1 MEIPILFSTPMV
13 QAILANRK
21 TMTRRTRNLEEINN
35 NPGQWEF
42 VETVGRSALFQN
54 KKTGE
59 LRYIRCPYGQPGD
72 ILWVRETWS
81 LLNGFNRKEWKK
93 MFPESEMI
101 DTSDN
106 IFCYKADYSQTA
118 LDYQKQKGER
128 WNPSIF
134 MPREAARLFLT
145 VKNVRV
151 ERLQDISQE
160 DIEHE
165 GLWHYSQEYR
175 EQICIWRDCAS
186 AIENTR
192 RKYFRQLWNSINEKR
207 GYGWDKNPYVWVVE
221 FERQ

>member
-72 ILWVRETWS
+72 ILWVRETWYK
-81 LLNGFNRKEWKK
+81 NYPHEYGRYWYRADGE
-93 MFPESEMI
+93 EI
-101 DTSDN
+101 DMPT
-106 IFCYKADYSQTA
+106 IYGGTAIYGKADG
-118 LDYQKQKGER
+118 LKWR
-128 WNPSIF
+128 PSIH

-145 VKNVRV
+145 NKKVRV
-151 ERLQDISQE
+151 ERLWDISEE
-160 DIEHE
+160 DALKE
-165 GLWHYSQEYR
+165 GSRPGDKYGGENSTPALTSRQSFMWLWQR
-175 EQICIWRDCAS
+175 LNA
-186 AIENTR
+186 
-192 RKYFRQLWNSINEKR
+192 KR